1 MSGAVWGMSEQR
13 SDPRL
18 TPARADLAAESL
30 RGIVDA
36 PRYVVG
42 EARRVVVPVAPL
54 RREPYAGAS
63 LDTEALYGEAVTVF
77 EDDAEGW
84 SWVQLASDGYV
95 GYMPTAALWTSG
107 PDPTHRVKVSRTF
120 LFPGPDIKLPPMDG
134 LCFAS
139 RVAVRRVEG
148 RFAFTER
155 GAIFAAHLEPLG
167 TVETDFVE
175 VATRFLGVPY
185 LWGGRSALGLD
196 CSGLV
201 QTALNACGLPCP
213 RDSHQQEAA
222 LGVSRPLEGPFQRGD
237 LLFWPGHVAIVE
249 APDVLLHA
257 NAHHM
262 MVAREPLGPAL
273 QRIADA
279 GLPLRTAKRLALSA

>member
-1 MSGAVWGMSEQR
+1 MREAKR
-13 SDPRL
+13 DPRL

-30 RGIVDA
+30 RGLVEA
-36 PRYVVG
+36 PRYVAG

-54 RREPYAGAS
+54 RREPYAGAA
-63 LDTEALYGEAVTVF
+63 LDTEALYGETVTVF
-77 EDDAEGW
+77 EDDCEGW
-84 SWVQLASDGYV
+84 SWGQLETDGYV
-95 GYMPTAALWTSG
+95 GYLPTSALWTLG
-107 PDPTHRVKVSRTF
+107 PEPTHRVKVGRTF

-134 LCFAS
+134 LCFGS
-139 RVAVRRVEG
+139 LVAVRRGDG

-155 GAIFAAHLEPLG
+155 GAIFADHLEPVG
-167 TVETDFVE
+167 TLEADFVE

-201 QTALNACGLPCP
+201 QTALNACGIACP

-222 LGVSRPLEGPFQRGD
+222 LGAGLPLHGPFQRGD

-249 APDVLLHA
+249 APDTLLHA

-273 QRIADA
+273 ARIAGA
-279 GLPLRTAKRLALSA
+279 GLPLRTAKRLAPSA